1 MMMIVL
7 QQLKNGMLYLL
18 FLWKGS
24 SKLFY
29 RIIQTQ
35 SNCLNSS
42 FVFIKM
48 NKKIKFND
56 EKKILIK
63 EELLS
68 SISKSRSGMKIVCCK
83 YG

>member
-29 RIIQTQ
+29 RIIPTQ
-35 SNCLNSS
+35 YNCLNSS

-56 EKKILIK
+56 EKKNLD
-63 EELLS
+63 
-68 SISKSRSGMKIVCCK
+68 
-83 YG
+83 

>member
-1 MMMIVL
+1 
-7 QQLKNGMLYLL
+7 
-18 FLWKGS
+18 
-24 SKLFY
+24 
-29 RIIQTQ
+29 
-35 SNCLNSS
+35 
-42 FVFIKM
+42 M

-63 EELLS
+63 EEMLS